1 MYLLDKYTDK
11 EGKVWNWVGAIQGEV
26 CMTNKLKRFGY
37 ITLESYQNNLL
48 AKAGEKINA
57 HEFHYSD
64 STSNGHSFL
73 AKKPESAAKWD
84 CINADDSL
92 CAGYP
97 HMHLY
102 GNISFA
108 ANFIRA
114 CYNKND

>member
-1 MYLLDKYTDK
+1 MYLLDKYTDR
-11 EGKVWNWVGAIQGEV
+11 EGKAWNWVGAITGEV
-26 CMTNKLKRFGY
+26 WMTNKLKRFGY
-37 ITLESYQNNLL
+37 ITLESQNDNVL
-48 AKAGEKINA
+48 AKKGEKING

-64 STSNGHSFL
+64 STSNGDSFL
-73 AKKPESAAKWD
+73 AKKPSSAAEWE

-114 CYNKND
+114 CSNK